1 MKAFKAILTIIILSI
16 CISCTVEDK
25 DYSIP
30 ENIVGTN
37 WKCNPANDYFSEYY
51 MLKFVSDS
59 EVELWVKNLSNVDA
73 GSLYFEES
81 KTYAITDNT
90 ITYYWNSGS
99 SSWTGSIKGDKVTY
113 YVGESSTGYTY
124 TFYKE

>member
-1 MKAFKAILTIIILSI
+1 MKALKVIFIILVFSF
-16 CISCTVEDK
+16 CNSCTDE

-30 ENIVGTN
+30 GNIVGTN
-37 WKCNPANDYFSEYY
+37 WKYYPTDDYFSEFY

-59 EVELWVKNLSNVDA
+59 EVELWVKNLSNVDG
-73 GSLYFEES
+73 GSIYFEES
-81 KTYAITDNT
+81 KTYSITGNA

-113 YVGESSTGYTY
+113 YLGEASTGYTY
-124 TFYKE
+124 TFYKK